1 MGTYQAWAMT
11 AQGRLDEAREA
22 LAAAEMAIK
31 GDPQAADG
39 FKRSLHYPTGSSKKR
54 PREHSWGS
62 WTESRRPDFSF
73 LGNTVAR
80 RERQYCRENF

>member
-31 GDPQAADG
+31 GGSPGCRRLQALPSLPHRLLKEAAAGALLGKLDG
-39 FKRSLHYPTGSSKKR
+39 VPT
-54 PREHSWGS
+54 
-62 WTESRRPDFSF
+62 T
-73 LGNTVAR
+73 
-80 RERQYCRENF
+80 